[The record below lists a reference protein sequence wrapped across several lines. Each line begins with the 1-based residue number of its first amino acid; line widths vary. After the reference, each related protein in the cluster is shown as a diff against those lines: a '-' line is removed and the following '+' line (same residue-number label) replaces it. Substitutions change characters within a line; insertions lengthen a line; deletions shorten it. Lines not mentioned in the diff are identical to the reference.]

1 MEISFQSPI
10 ETKPNNHNEW
20 KALLLLVMRGYKRN
34 KIQFRTGLDGNRHLR
49 YGYWLPI
56 KLEDLEYLQEHSNII
71 LNGIKIF
78 DDDCGDKFWYD
89 ISLPHTKE
97 NV

>member
-1 MEISFQSPI
+1 MELDFQMMK
-10 ETKPNNHNEW
+10 ETKPINNIEW
-20 KALLLLVMRGYKRN
+20 KSLLLLVMRGYKRS
-34 KIQFRTGLDGNRHLR
+34 KIEFRTGLDGNRHLR
-49 YGYWLPI
+49 YGYWEPI
-56 KLEDLEYLQEHSNII
+56 KLEDLEYLQEHSNIK
-71 LNGIKIF
+71 LKGIKIF